1 MHGRVTPAAKQTHPV
16 ARQRQETPSNR
27 AGRQATAPGHIPAG
41 PHALTHF
48 LVRLDAAGQ
57 YADNL
62 LHFLHGLGTAG
73 EHSAHA
79 AASFTLTLSCGEP
92 RKSRVL
98 LRGSPAIR
106 ESLFLRKF
114 ARRER

>member
-1 MHGRVTPAAKQTHPV
+1 VALDLEEPNRQHGPA
-16 ARQRQETPSNR
+16 
-27 AGRQATAPGHIPAG
+27 
-41 PHALTHF
+41 HF
-48 LVRLDAAGQ
+48 LIRLDAAGQ

-73 EHSAHA
+73 EHFAHA

-106 ESLFLRKF
+106 ESLVPRKF
-114 ARRER
+114 ARRVR